1 MYWLLVFLL
10 ISQAFGKDS
19 IPKFV
24 SNNGECPLDACEVLK
39 IFSKDY
45 FISKLS
51 ENYESDKTESLKL
64 RSAGDSE
71 SYFKETQLE
80 HRLADVERR
89 LRSVEQPL
97 WKIEVAT
104 ELTWDRCTEGTCRC
118 ETLTKSLSCWRI
130 NLKSIPEIQLIP
142 NNIQQM

>member
-1 MYWLLVFLL
+1 MYWLLAFLL
-10 ISQAFGKDS
+10 IGQTCARDF
-19 IPKFV
+19 IPKLLA
-24 SNNGECPLDACEVLK
+24 SNGECPLDACEVLK

-51 ENYESDKTESLKL
+51 ENYESDKSDSLKL
-64 RSAGDSE
+64 RSSGDSE
-71 SYFKETQLE
+71 SFYKETQLE
-80 HRLADVERR
+80 HRLSDVERR

-104 ELTWDRCTEGTCRC
+104 DLTWDRCTEGMCRC

-130 NLKSIPEIQLIP
+130 NLKSIPEIQVIP